1 MASLGLFRPHPRPL
15 SLWER
20 GESCSL
26 LLLWMACDLRNIS
39 YKPVL
44 QEFQLLRNFCVR

>member
-15 SLWER
+15 SQRGR
-20 GESCSL
+20 GENRSL

-39 YKPVL
+39 CKPVL